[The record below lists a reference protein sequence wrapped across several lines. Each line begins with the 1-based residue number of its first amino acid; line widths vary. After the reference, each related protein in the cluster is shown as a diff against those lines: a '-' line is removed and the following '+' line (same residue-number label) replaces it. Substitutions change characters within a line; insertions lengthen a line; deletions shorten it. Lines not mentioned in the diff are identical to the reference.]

1 MQHFHSLDVQKVQ
14 ILNNSRCVRPVNTPP
29 CVLKEVWVEAG
40 GGVAGQGH
48 GGGGERVGS
57 LTLDPLQFGAPESHG
72 QVEGDEVLVVAHRHQ
87 EVKLHL
93 RQHLCKHT

>member
-14 ILNNSRCVRPVNTPP
+14 ILNSRCVRPVNTPP

-40 GGVAGQGH
+40 GGVAGQGR
-48 GGGGERVGS
+48 GGGGRGES
-57 LTLDPLQFGAPESHG
+57 LTLDPLQLGAPESHG
-72 QVEGDEVLVVAHRHQ
+72 QVEGDEVFVVAHRHQ

-93 RQHLCKHT
+93 QQHLCKHTRA